1 VPSFSSRSPDTAVC
15 ITTTPDILESS
26 TANWAGR
33 ENALLQTKM
42 ETTERFWRSERQIA
56 FAAAYAALL
65 FVTAV
70 ALWSCVHFGYEP
82 ALGIA
87 AIVIGAATLV
97 ALRKWPMTMFAGL
110 LFVGNFKTIPAHGIS
125 LSDPTMVLFLLCC
138 GAIAIDFL
146 SRLINGYSDWTLG
159 TLLAGQAF
167 RISLFILFI
176 IVLAASFLYTP
187 TEQYGGVKLSR
198 FLAFETLAFFGPIL
212 LAKDE
217 KALRPFLLATI
228 VLSLGLLAKQIIGV
242 WHPSQQVLQ
251 GTGDVTEIGHG
262 MAFATSILITIYSK
276 LINSRL
282 LMASVLTA
290 LAVGLVTAAA
300 RTPALALVVT
310 LIIVSFVLKTGSRHL
325 NGKKMLLRLSLI
337 AIVAIMAFLWVQNK
351 PGMRDKLASKEHE
364 VESMLS
370 GSTREGGTIAKRMD
384 FYNSALNAFTQHPLT
399 GLGLGGWSVFYS
411 GQGIPGEGMPKYP
424 HNFLL
429 EVASE
434 QGLPGLALLVTLLLS
449 LLYSSLKMA
458 KSPEFA
464 FLFPVL
470 TFQVLYNAFTGTVED
485 RALWF
490 WFGMV
495 VAASRIVRNSQPLH
509 SRAWSMNRQ
518 QVPQLAGSGGFYDR
532 KSSRCL

>member
-1 VPSFSSRSPDTAVC
+1 
-15 ITTTPDILESS
+15 
-26 TANWAGR
+26 
-33 ENALLQTKM
+33 M
-42 ETTERFWRSERQIA
+42 EATERFWRSEGQIA
-56 FAAAYAALL
+56 FAAAYATLL
-65 FVTAV
+65 LVTAA
-70 ALWSCVHFGYEP
+70 ALWGCVHFGYDP
-82 ALGIA
+82 SSGIA
-87 AIVIGAATLV
+87 AIVIGTATLV
-97 ALRKWPMTMFAGL
+97 ALSKWPIIMFAGL

-125 LSDPTMVLFLLCC
+125 FSDPTMVLFLLCC
-138 GAIAIDFL
+138 GAIALDFL
-146 SRLINGYSDWTLG
+146 SRLINGRPKWTLG

-176 IVLAASFLYTP
+176 IVLAVSFLYTP
-187 TEQYGGVKLSR
+187 TQQYGGMKLSR

-217 KALRPFLLATI
+217 KALHPFLLATI

-242 WHPSQQVLQ
+242 RYPSQQVLQ

-262 MAFATSILITIYSK
+262 MAFATSILIVIYSK
-276 LINSRL
+276 LINSPL
-282 LMASVLTA
+282 LMACVLTV
-290 LAVGLVTAAA
+290 LAIGLVTAAA
-300 RTPALALVVT
+300 RTPALALIMT
-310 LIIVSFVLKTGSRHL
+310 LIIVSLVLKTGSRHL
-325 NGKKMLLRLSLI
+325 NGKKLVLHFSLI
-337 AIVAIMAFLWVQNK
+337 AIVAVMAFLWIHNK

-370 GSTREGGTIAKRMD
+370 GSTLAGGTIAKRME
-384 FYNSALNAFTQHPLT
+384 FYGSALNAFSHHPLT

-434 QGLPGLALLVTLLLS
+434 QGLLGLALLITLLAS
-449 LLYSSLKMA
+449 LFYSSLKMA

-495 VAASRIVRNSQPLH
+495 VAASRMVRNSQPLH
-509 SRAWSMNRQ
+509 SRAWSMNSRP
-518 QVPQLAGSGGFYDR
+518 VAQLAGEGPFYDR
-532 KSSRCL
+532 KNFRCL

>member
-1 VPSFSSRSPDTAVC
+1 
-15 ITTTPDILESS
+15 
-26 TANWAGR
+26 
-33 ENALLQTKM
+33 M
-42 ETTERFWRSERQIA
+42 ETTERSWRPEKQTA
-56 FAAAYAALL
+56 FAAAYATLL
-65 FVTAV
+65 LVTAA
-70 ALWSCVHFGYEP
+70 ALWSCAHFGYEP
-82 ALGIA
+82 ALGFA
-87 AIVIGAATLV
+87 AITIGTATLV
-97 ALRKWPMTMFAGL
+97 ALRKWPIVMFAGL

-138 GAIAIDFL
+138 GAIALDFL
-146 SRLINGYSDWTLG
+146 SRLIDGSPEWTLG
-159 TLLAGQAF
+159 ALLAGQAF

-187 TEQYGGVKLSR
+187 TEQYGGMKLSR

-228 VLSLGLLAKQIIGV
+228 VLSLGLLVKQILSV
-242 WHPSQQVLQ
+242 WHPSQQVLE
-251 GTGDVTEIGHG
+251 GNSDVTEIGHG
-262 MAFATSILITIYSK
+262 MAFGTSILIVIYSK

-282 LMASVLTA
+282 LMGCVLTV

-300 RTPALALVVT
+300 RTPALALIVT
-310 LIIVSFVLKTGSRHL
+310 LITVSLVLKTGTRHP
-325 NGKKMLLRLSLI
+325 NGKKLLLRFSLI
-337 AIVAIMAFLWVQNK
+337 AIVAVMAFLWIQNK
-351 PGMRDKLASKEHE
+351 PGMHDKLASKEHE

-370 GSTREGGTIAKRMD
+370 GSLTGGTIAKRVE
-384 FYNSALNAFTQHPLT
+384 FYDSAVNAFMQHPLT

-429 EVASE
+429 EVAAE
-434 QGLPGLALLVTLLLS
+434 QGLPGLAVLITLLAS
-449 LLYSSLKMA
+449 LFYSSLKMA

-470 TFQVLYNAFTGTVED
+470 TFQVLYNSFTGTVED

-495 VAASRIVRNSQPLH
+495 VAVSRMFRNSQPLR
-509 SRAWSMNRQ
+509 SRAWRMNSRP
-518 QVPQLAGSGGFYDR
+518 VAQLAEAGTFYDR
-532 KSSRCL
+532 KSSC

>member
-1 VPSFSSRSPDTAVC
+1 
-15 ITTTPDILESS
+15 
-26 TANWAGR
+26 
-33 ENALLQTKM
+33 M
-42 ETTERFWRSERQIA
+42 ETTERSWRPEKQTA
-56 FAAAYAALL
+56 FAAAYATLL
-65 FVTAV
+65 LVTAA
-70 ALWSCVHFGYEP
+70 ALWSCAHFGYEP
-82 ALGIA
+82 ALGFA
-87 AIVIGAATLV
+87 AITIGTATLV
-97 ALRKWPMTMFAGL
+97 ALRKWPIVMFAGL

-138 GAIAIDFL
+138 GAIALDFL
-146 SRLINGYSDWTLG
+146 SRLIDGSPEWTLG
-159 TLLAGQAF
+159 ALLAGQAF

-187 TEQYGGVKLSR
+187 TEQYGGMKLSR

-228 VLSLGLLAKQIIGV
+228 VLSLGLLVKQILSV
-242 WHPSQQVLQ
+242 WHPSQQVLE
-251 GTGDVTEIGHG
+251 GNSDVTEIGHG
-262 MAFATSILITIYSK
+262 MAFGTSILIVIYSK

-282 LMASVLTA
+282 LMGCVLTV

-300 RTPALALVVT
+300 RTPALALIVT
-310 LIIVSFVLKTGSRHL
+310 LITVSLVLTTGTRHP
-325 NGKKMLLRLSLI
+325 NGKKLLLRFSLI
-337 AIVAIMAFLWVQNK
+337 AIVAVMAFLWIQNK
-351 PGMRDKLASKEHE
+351 PGMHDKLASKEHE

-370 GSTREGGTIAKRMD
+370 GSLTGGTIAKRVE
-384 FYNSALNAFTQHPLT
+384 FYDSAVNAFMQHPLT

-429 EVASE
+429 EVAAE
-434 QGLPGLALLVTLLLS
+434 QGLPGLAVLITLLAS
-449 LLYSSLKMA
+449 LFYSSLKMA

-470 TFQVLYNAFTGTVED
+470 TFQVLYNSFTGTVED

-495 VAASRIVRNSQPLH
+495 VAVSRMFRNSQPLR
-509 SRAWSMNRQ
+509 SRAWRMNSRP
-518 QVPQLAGSGGFYDR
+518 VAQLAEAGTFYDR
-532 KSSRCL
+532 KSSC

>member
-1 VPSFSSRSPDTAVC
+1 
-15 ITTTPDILESS
+15 
-26 TANWAGR
+26 
-33 ENALLQTKM
+33 M
-42 ETTERFWRSERQIA
+42 ETTERSWRSERQTA

-65 FVTAV
+65 LVTAA
-70 ALWSCVHFGYEP
+70 ALWSCAHFGYEP
-82 ALGIA
+82 ALVIA

-97 ALRKWPMTMFAGL
+97 ALRKWPIIMFAGL
-110 LFVGNFKTIPAHGIS
+110 LFVGNFKTVPAHGIT

-138 GAIAIDFL
+138 GAIALDFL
-146 SRLINGYSDWTLG
+146 SRLIDGRPEWKLG
-159 TLLAGQAF
+159 ALLAGQAF

-187 TEQYGGVKLSR
+187 TEQYGGMKLSR

-228 VLSLGLLAKQIIGV
+228 VLSLGLLVKQIIGV

-262 MAFATSILITIYSK
+262 MAFGTSILIVIYSK

-282 LMASVLTA
+282 LMGCVLTV

-310 LIIVSFVLKTGSRHL
+310 LITVSLVLRTGSRHL
-325 NGKKMLLRLSLI
+325 NGKKLLLRFSLI
-337 AIVAIMAFLWVQNK
+337 AIVAVMAFLWIQNR
-351 PGMRDKLASKEHE
+351 PGMHDKLASKEHE

-370 GSTREGGTIAKRMD
+370 GSTLTAGTIAKRIE
-384 FYNSALNAFTQHPLT
+384 FYDSALDALLQHPLA

-411 GQGIPGEGMPKYP
+411 GQGIPGEGMPKHP

-429 EVASE
+429 EVAAE
-434 QGLPGLALLVTLLLS
+434 QGLPGLALLITLLAS
-449 LLYSSLKMA
+449 LFYSSLKMA
-458 KSPEFA
+458 KSPGFA

-485 RALWF
+485 RSLWF

-495 VAASRIVRNSQPLH
+495 VAASRMVHNSQPH
-509 SRAWSMNRQ
+509 STAWST
-518 QVPQLAGSGGFYDR
+518 
-532 KSSRCL
+532 

>member
-1 VPSFSSRSPDTAVC
+1 M
-15 ITTTPDILESS
+15 
-26 TANWAGR
+26 
-33 ENALLQTKM
+33 LLQTKM
-42 ETTERFWRSERQIA
+42 EATERFWRSERQIT

-70 ALWSCVHFGYEP
+70 AVWSCVHFGYEP

-125 LSDPTMVLFLLCC
+125 LTDPTMVLFLLCC

-146 SRLINGYSDWTLG
+146 SRLINGQSEWTLG

-167 RISLFILFI
+167 RISLFILFVV
-176 IVLAASFLYTP
+176 VLAASFLYTP
-187 TEQYGGVKLSR
+187 TVQYGGMKLSR
-198 FLAFETLAFFGPIL
+198 FLAFETVAFFGPIL
-212 LAKDE
+212 LAKNE
-217 KALRPFLLATI
+217 KELRPFLLAVL
-228 VLSLGLLAKQIIGV
+228 VLSFALVAKQLIGV
-242 WHPSQQVLQ
+242 RHPSLHVLQ
-251 GTGDVTEIGHG
+251 GKGDVTEIGHG
-262 MAFATSILITIYSK
+262 MAFATSILIAIYSK
-276 LINSRL
+276 LINSPL
-282 LMASVLTA
+282 LMGCVLTV
-290 LAVGLVTAAA
+290 LAVGLVTSAA

-310 LIIVSFVLKTGSRHL
+310 LITVSLVLKTGSRHL
-325 NGKKMLLRLSLI
+325 NGKKLLLRFSLV
-337 AIVAIMAFLWVQNK
+337 AIVAVMAFLWVQNK
-351 PGMRDKLASKEHE
+351 PGMRDKLASKQNE
-364 VESMLS
+364 VQSMLS
-370 GSTREGGTIAKRMD
+370 GSTLTGGTIAKRVD
-384 FYNSALNAFTQHPLT
+384 FYNSAGNAFMQHPLT

-434 QGLPGLALLVTLLLS
+434 QGLPGLVLLVTLLAS
-449 LLYSSLKMA
+449 LFYSTLKMA
-458 KSPEFA
+458 KSPELA

-490 WFGMV
+490 WFGMI
-495 VAASRIVRNSQPLH
+495 VAASRMVRNSQPLH
-509 SRAWSMNRQ
+509 SRAWSMNSRP
-518 QVPQLAGSGGFYDR
+518 VAQLAAEGPFYDR
-532 KSSRCL
+532 KNSRCL

>member
-1 VPSFSSRSPDTAVC
+1 
-15 ITTTPDILESS
+15 
-26 TANWAGR
+26 
-33 ENALLQTKM
+33 M
-42 ETTERFWRSERQIA
+42 ETTERPWRSERQA
-56 FAAAYAALL
+56 SFAAAYASL
-65 FVTAV
+65 FLVTAA
-70 ALWSCVHFGYEP
+70 ALWSCAHFGYEP

-97 ALRKWPMTMFAGL
+97 ALRKWPIMMFAGL
-110 LFVGNFKTIPAHGIS
+110 LFVGNFKTVPAHGIS
-125 LSDPTMVLFLLCC
+125 FSDPTMVLFLLCC
-138 GAIAIDFL
+138 GAIAFDFL
-146 SRLINGYSDWTLG
+146 SRLINGRPEWTLG

-167 RISLFILFI
+167 RISLFILFV

-187 TEQYGGVKLSR
+187 TEQYGGMKLSR

-212 LAKDE
+212 LVKNE
-217 KALRPFLLATI
+217 KALRPFLLAAI

-242 WHPSQQVLQ
+242 WHPSQQILE

-262 MAFATSILITIYSK
+262 MAFGTSILIVIYSK

-282 LMASVLTA
+282 LMACVLTL

-310 LIIVSFVLKTGSRHL
+310 LIIVSFVLKTGSRHV
-325 NGKKMLLRLSLI
+325 NGKKLLLSFSLI
-337 AIVAIMAFLWVQNK
+337 AIVAAAAFLWVHNR
-351 PGMRDKLASKEHE
+351 PGMRDKLASKENE
-364 VESMLS
+364 VESILS
-370 GSTREGGTIAKRMD
+370 GSTLAGGTIAKRME
-384 FYNSALNAFTQHPLT
+384 FYDSALNALTQHPLT

-429 EVASE
+429 EVAAE
-434 QGLPGLALLVTLLLS
+434 QGLPGLALLITLLAS
-449 LLYSSLKMA
+449 LFYSSLKMA
-458 KSPEFA
+458 KSPGFA

-495 VAASRIVRNSQPLH
+495 VAASRMVHNSQLLL
-509 SRAWSMNRQ
+509 SRARSMNNWQ
-518 QVPQLAGSGGFYDR
+518 AAQFAGDR
-532 KSSRCL
+532 PF